1 MEPKPEAC
9 FCASDIQAV
18 GALKAMQDTGKSIP
32 IIGYDDIE
40 LAEYMGLSTIR
51 QPMRDMGFFA
61 TQNLIERMNNPD
73 KAISQTIYTPELIK
87 RASTELNGKKIDA

>member
-1 MEPKPEAC
+1 
-9 FCASDIQAV
+9 
-18 GALKAMQDTGKSIP
+18 MQDTGKRIP

-61 TQNLIERMNNPD
+61 TQNLIDRMNNSE
-73 KAISQTIYTPELIK
+73 KAISQTIYSPELVT
-87 RASTELNGKKIDA
+87 RTSTEVNGREVNA